1 MKTTQRISLASL
13 LSLVVL
19 AQAEFEENKYKQE
32 AFAEELTSKAHFTD
46 TWTYFPR
53 RSLEEEN
60 FTCVT
65 ADDCLDSEYY
75 FCNAD
80 SVCEHKAV
88 FPQTTY
94 EIIGVVIFMLIM
106 ALSNVAGI
114 GGGGIAIP
122 MAMEFFTLSTK
133 KSYCDFQFRYLDLD
147 SGQILLQHQPE
158 TPSQEISDHH

>member
-1 MKTTQRISLASL
+1 MKTQHITLASL

-19 AQAEFEENKYKQE
+19 AQAEIEENKYKQE

-75 FCNAD
+75 FCND
-80 SVCEHKAV
+80 NSVCEHKAV

-94 EIIGVVIFMLIM
+94 EIIGVVVFMLIM

-133 KSYCDFQFRYLDLD
+133 KAIAISSFA
-147 SGQILLQHQPE
+147 IL
-158 TPSQEISDHH
+158 ISTLARFFFNINQRHPAKK